1 MRAHV
6 REKLLENICIIC
18 ICMFGLLRYDAANYC
33 GKCGKLLFCHC
44 LSFVN
49 LIFNIF
55 SMCEINNY
63 FCGYLT

>member
-1 MRAHV
+1 
-6 REKLLENICIIC
+6 
-18 ICMFGLLRYDAANYC
+18 MFGLLRYDAANYC
-33 GKCGKLLFCHC
+33 GKCGKLLFCHYP
-44 LSFVN
+44 SFVN